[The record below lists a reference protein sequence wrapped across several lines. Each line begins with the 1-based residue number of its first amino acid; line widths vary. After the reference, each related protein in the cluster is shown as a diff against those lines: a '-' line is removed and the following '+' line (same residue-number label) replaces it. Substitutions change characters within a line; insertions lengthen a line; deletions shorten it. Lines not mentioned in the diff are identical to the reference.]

1 MYYLSPA
8 FCCLRHT
15 QPDGKRELPALVRL
29 RRINE
34 VLSLGWRSCSKLE
47 VSGDDRSSD
56 GFCTFCALVSSPS
69 GPTFTWRLLS
79 TADEETSLEEL
90 AWLGEVRS
98 LSSSGEVN
106 KTENKKDEN
115 TMMKRHLWSYSSR
128 KKKKQKQSN
137 KKLERDWEERI
148 FLTSQSSLLNEKSYS
163 HSSELIP
170 PSLECIICKRQGWC
184 TTVEQLRQLYKWH
197 AHKDPPHRFY
207 LVTWVCC
214 ILRSQ

>member
-128 KKKKQKQSN
+128 KKKN
-137 KKLERDWEERI
+137 KNNQTK
-148 FLTSQSSLLNEKSYS
+148 N
-163 HSSELIP
+163 
-170 PSLECIICKRQGWC
+170 
-184 TTVEQLRQLYKWH
+184 LRETGKKGY
-197 AHKDPPHRFY
+197 F
-207 LVTWVCC
+207 
-214 ILRSQ
+214 

>member
-90 AWLGEVRS
+90 A
-98 LSSSGEVN
+98 
-106 KTENKKDEN
+106 
-115 TMMKRHLWSYSSR
+115 
-128 KKKKQKQSN
+128 
-137 KKLERDWEERI
+137 
-148 FLTSQSSLLNEKSYS
+148 
-163 HSSELIP
+163 
-170 PSLECIICKRQGWC
+170 
-184 TTVEQLRQLYKWH
+184 
-197 AHKDPPHRFY
+197 
-207 LVTWVCC
+207 
-214 ILRSQ
+214 